1 MRRLFSSPDPM
12 PKFARLSSKTPL
24 FFLHGFGLLIVLGLI
39 GLRILAAPL
48 TLEPDSG
55 RYVAMGLNLADYG
68 TLTNHGYRPDAPPPP
83 ALAEGGPLTA
93 VEIAL
98 AARLHAPTRQTL
110 ICLAAAGYPGRACN
124 GSLAALQW
132 LYALELAVF
141 LFALYRIALLVFA
154 GDAWRAWIAVFA
166 ALACKEIWQYS
177 RHILTEPL
185 FQAMAVLF
193 LWAWLAA
200 WRDRGAPAATRWLL
214 AGLALGVTALVKPSW
229 LALAPVALA
238 LIALFAWRRLVP
250 RALLLALGA
259 FALGFALP
267 AGGLLLRNYLQLG
280 QWTMSDSHYLIGSLS
295 HRLAFNMM
303 SWREWAMGWI
313 YYLPGFGDDIAN
325 RLFGAEAVARLGW
338 DPGGYYV
345 EGRDVLHPRMKLL
358 PPAEAQR
365 YLLQTYLFSDLFKDL
380 AVTALLAMRGLFV
393 GGKWGLFGLLAAIPL
408 LLWLLRGDQRRLWWL
423 LLLPAL
429 AMVGINAQLS
439 VSIVRYNLALV
450 PAFALALAAVVYAV
464 GAFLAAKAMR
474 RDRM

>member
-1 MRRLFSSPDPM
+1 MPRPDILSRKSALF
-12 PKFARLSSKTPL
+12 A
-24 FFLHGFGLLIVLGLI
+24 LHGLGLVVVLVFI

-55 RYVAMGLNLADYG
+55 RYVAMGLNLADHG

-98 AARLHAPTRQTL
+98 AAKLHAPTRQTL
-110 ICLAAAGYPGRACN
+110 ICFTTTGYPGTACS
-124 GSLAALQW
+124 GSLAALKW

-141 LFALYRIALLVFA
+141 LFALYRIVLLVV
-154 GDAWRAWIAVFA
+154 GDDPWRAWLAVFA
-166 ALACKEIWQYS
+166 ALACKEAWQYS

-185 FQAMAVLF
+185 FLAMLGLF
-193 LWAWLAA
+193 LWSWLSAWCRPERIA
-200 WRDRGAPAATRWLL
+200 GWLL
-214 AGLALGVTALVKPSW
+214 AGLMLGLTVMVKPSW
-229 LALAPVALA
+229 MALAPVALV
-238 LIALFAWRRLVP
+238 LIAVFAWQRQTRRD
-250 RALLLALGA
+250 LLLAGIA
-259 FALGFALP
+259 FAVAFAVPTGGF
-267 AGGLLLRNYLQLG
+267 LLRNAIQLG

-303 SWREWAMGWI
+303 TWPEWLMGWI
-313 YYLPGFGDDIAN
+313 YYLPGFGDDIAAK
-325 RLFGAEAVARLGW
+325 LFGIDAVARLGW

-345 EGRDVLHPRMKLL
+345 QGRDILHPQMKLL
-358 PPAEAQR
+358 PAADAQR
-365 YLLQTYLFSDLFKDL
+365 HLLHTYLLNDPLKDI

-393 GGKWGLFGLLAAIPL
+393 GGKWGLFGLLAVIPL
-408 LLWLLRGDQRRLWWL
+408 LLWLLPRGEQRRLWWL

-439 VSIVRYNLALV
+439 VSIVRYNLALI
-450 PAFALALAAVVYAV
+450 PAFAIALSAVVYALGV
-464 GAFLAAKAMR
+464 FAAKAIR